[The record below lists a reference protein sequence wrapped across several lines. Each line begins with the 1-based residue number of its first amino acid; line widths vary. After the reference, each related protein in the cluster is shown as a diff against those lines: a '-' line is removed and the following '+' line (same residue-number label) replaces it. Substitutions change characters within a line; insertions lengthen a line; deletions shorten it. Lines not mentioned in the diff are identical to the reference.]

1 MRALLH
7 QITGLGDGRA
17 GRRLLVLFGSLLM
30 VATLRGQE
38 PAHPLRPPDR
48 SSPRATLKTFL
59 EAGDTAGRFMAEEY
73 LPSPSR
79 AEFHRLAS
87 LGDPLVECLDLS
99 EVAPAARGKVGRAAA
114 GALYVTLSK
123 IQLPPFDEVP
133 GEGQVSQTAG
143 TNATRWVI
151 PNTEIAI
158 ERAPGGPR
166 GGEFLFS
173 ANTVARAG
181 EFCERVR
188 GLAYTRPVP
197 LEHLNELGG
206 IGGGWMIP
214 HRWVQALP
222 SWLLA
227 VLAGQAVWKWIALAL
242 MLCLFVLLL
251 RAAYSLSRRGT
262 SEHPFRQA
270 LARLVLPGFFLL
282 ATPAAAYLALVQL
295 NLIRGVGS
303 AIELA
308 ATAVVFVAGAW
319 MSWRAAPVV
328 AEAIIASPRIA
339 PESIDA
345 HLIRIC
351 ARLLALAAAA
361 ALLAVGA
368 DRVGLPLYGIVAGL
382 GIGGLAL
389 ALAAQPTIENLIGGL
404 SLFGDKPI
412 RVGDLCQYG
421 GDKGTVEAIGL
432 RSTRIRGL
440 DRTLTT
446 IPNAVLSK
454 MPVVNFT
461 QRDRMLIQC
470 VIGVRYETSPEQLRY
485 LLARIREMLLSH
497 PRIHPDPARA
507 RFIGFGASSLDIEV
521 FAYAT
526 TSDWGEFLG
535 IREDVLLRIM
545 DLVAQ
550 SGTGIAFPSQ
560 TLYFARDDGLDA
572 DRTQAA
578 EAQVRQWRETGHL
591 PFPNFAAE
599 QAAQMRGSL
608 IYPPPGSP
616 GQPLPAKGA
625 RGAGGHKEG
634 QSSTAPQTDQP
645 KEPSS

>member
-1 MRALLH
+1 MSYQR
-7 QITGLGDGRA
+7 TDLGSGRA
-17 GRRLLVLFGSLLM
+17 ARGLSALFASLLV
-30 VATLRGQE
+30 VATVRGQE

-48 SSPRATLKTFL
+48 STPRAALKTFL
-59 EAGDTAGRFMAEEY
+59 EAGDAVGTFLAKEY

-79 AEFHRLAS
+79 AEFHRLVS
-87 LGDPLVECLDLS
+87 LGDALVQCLDLS
-99 EVAPAARGKVGRAAA
+99 AVPPAAREKVGRAAA
-114 GALYVTLSK
+114 GALYVTLCR
-123 IQLPPFDEVP
+123 IQLPPFDEIP
-133 GEGQVSQTAG
+133 GAGQVNQTVG

-151 PNTEIAI
+151 PHTEIAL
-158 ERAPGGPR
+158 ERAPSGPR
-166 GGEFLFS
+166 SGEFLFS
-173 ANTVARAG
+173 ADTVAKA
-181 EFCERVR
+181 EHYYERVR
-188 GLAYTRPVP
+188 GLPYTRPAP
-197 LEHLNELGG
+197 LENLNELGA

-222 SWLLA
+222 SWLLIP
-227 VLAGQAVWKWIALAL
+227 LAGQAGWKWIALAL
-242 MLCLFVLLL
+242 ILCFFALLL
-251 RAAYSLSRRGT
+251 RVAYRLSRRGS

-270 LARLVLPGFFLL
+270 LARLVLPAFFLL
-282 ATPAAAYLALVQL
+282 ATPAVAYLALVQL
-295 NLIRGVGS
+295 NLVRGVGT

-308 ATAVVFVAGAW
+308 AAAVIFLAGAW

-328 AEAIIASPRIA
+328 AEAIIASPTIA

-351 ARLLALAAAA
+351 ARLLALVAAAT
-361 ALLAVGA
+361 LLAMGA
-368 DRVGLPLYGIVAGL
+368 DQVGLPLYGIIAGL

-526 TSDWGEFLG
+526 TSDWAEFLG

-545 DLVAQ
+545 DLVEQ